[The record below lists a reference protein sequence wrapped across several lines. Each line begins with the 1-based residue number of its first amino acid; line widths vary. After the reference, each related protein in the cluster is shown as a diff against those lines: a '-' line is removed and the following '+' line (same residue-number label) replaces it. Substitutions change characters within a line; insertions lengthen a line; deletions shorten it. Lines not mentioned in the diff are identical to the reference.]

1 MYESLLSYIRRYSES
16 PLTAVDEAL
25 IKELFVPTTLK
36 KKELFLKQGDI
47 CLYTGFILQGAMRQY
62 SIDSSGTEH
71 IIQLAIENWW
81 MVDRE
86 SLLMKT
92 PSVYNIDAWEDTKL
106 LTLRMTDLERLL
118 TIPAIK
124 EMFWHMNQSNYIAS
138 QKRLN
143 NSITLPAKERYEE
156 LLKNYPDFVQR
167 FPQHTI
173 ASYLGISKET
183 LSRVRSKLFQNKG

>member
-1 MYESLLSYIRRYSES
+1 MYESLFSYIHQYSES
-16 PLTAVDEAL
+16 PLTAADEIL
-25 IKELFVPTTLK
+25 IKKSFVPATLK
-36 KKELFLKQGDI
+36 KKELFLKQGDV
-47 CLYTGFILQGAMRQY
+47 CQYTGFILQGAMRQY

-86 SLLMKT
+86 SYLMKT

-106 LTLRMTDLERLL
+106 LILKLADLERLL
-118 TIPAIK
+118 TIPTIK
-124 EMFWHMNQSNYIAS
+124 EMFWQMNQSNFIAS

-143 NSITLPAKERYEE
+143 YSITLPAKERYEA

-183 LSRVRSKLFQNKG
+183 LSRVRSKLFQK

>member
-1 MYESLLSYIRRYSES
+1 MYESLFNYIHRYSKS
-16 PLTAVDEAL
+16 PLTNAEEEL
-25 IKELFVPTTLK
+25 IKKSFFPKALK
-36 KKELFLKQGDI
+36 RKEMFLEQGHI
-47 CLYTGFILQGAMRQY
+47 CHYTGFILKGAMRLY

-86 SLLMKT
+86 SYLMKT
-92 PSVYNIDAWEDTKL
+92 PSVYNIDAWEDTEL
-106 LTLRMTDLERLL
+106 LALKQDDLLQIL
-118 TIPAIK
+118 NIPAIK
-124 EMFWHMNQSNYIAS
+124 EMFWQMNQSNFIAS

-143 NSITLPAKERYEE
+143 YSITLPAKERYEE

-173 ASYLGISKET
+173 ASYLGINKET
-183 LSRVRSKLFQNKG
+183 LSRVRSKLVKK

>member
-1 MYESLLSYIRRYSES
+1 MYESLFSYIHRYSES
-16 PLTAVDEAL
+16 PLTADDQAL
-25 IKELFVPTTLK
+25 IKEAFVPKSLK

-47 CLYTGFILQGAMRQY
+47 CQYTGFILQGAMRQY
-62 SIDSSGTEH
+62 SIDSNGTEH

-81 MVDRE
+81 IVDRE
-86 SLLMKT
+86 SYLMKT

-106 LTLRMTDLERLL
+106 LTLRLTDLERLL
-118 TIPAIK
+118 DIPAVK
-124 EMFWHMNQSNYIAS
+124 EMFWQMNQSNFIAS

-143 NSITLPAKERYEE
+143 NSITLPAKNRYEE

-183 LSRVRSKLFQNKG
+183 LSRVRGKLFEK

>member
-1 MYESLLSYIRRYSES
+1 MYESLFSYIHRYSES
-16 PLTAVDEAL
+16 PLTTDDEAL
-25 IKELFVPTTLK
+25 IKKSLVHTSLK
-36 KKELFLKQGDI
+36 RKELFLKQGDI
-47 CLYTGFILQGAMRQY
+47 CQYTGFILKGAMRQY

-86 SLLMKT
+86 SFLMKN
-92 PSVYNIDAWEDTKL
+92 PSVYNIDAWEDTEL
-106 LTLRMTDLERLL
+106 LVLRLDDLEPFMS
-118 TIPAIK
+118 IPAIK
-124 EMFWHMNQSNYIAS
+124 EMFWQMNQSNFIAS

-143 NSITLPAKERYEE
+143 YFITLPAKERYEE
-156 LLKNYPDFVQR
+156 LLKNYPDFIQR

-183 LSRVRSKLFQNKG
+183 LSRVRSKLF